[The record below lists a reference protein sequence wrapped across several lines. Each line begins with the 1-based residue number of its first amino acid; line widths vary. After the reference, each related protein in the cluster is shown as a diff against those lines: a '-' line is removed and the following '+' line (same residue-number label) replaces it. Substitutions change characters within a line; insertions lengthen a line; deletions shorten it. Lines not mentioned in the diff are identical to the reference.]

1 MSRILNRPMFRGGGK
16 VSSYGKGIA
25 SGLTSKP
32 KGYAGGGQIGGGSI
46 YGELMPDGRYGFA
59 NPSTYAQ
66 NYNNINF
73 KNVADTVKNTGAN
86 VVQAAK
92 DKISQGGG
100 KTKNFYNKSKNFL
113 KSKNFSE
120 KGIMKGLK
128 KYGTKGLK
136 VGSNLAT
143 GIGSRFPIASLVGK
157 RASPYY
163 AMYKASEVTPVDEKY
178 DISRYKDNLFAPLQL
193 GESAKEGMDKKALRN
208 TEQASNPNNF
218 YRYDP
223 SMYGPRED
231 HPDYDASKIRYN
243 PFSDDKGAADTPIR
257 YNKDGEIIR
266 YNDATSMFGLKTVP
280 ASLDQKERTD
290 EPPFVTPPPEEIL
303 PPELTVKEQV
313 NKDKALFAE
322 LLGGDKAKGKDVSD
336 MLLRFAGSGGDTVG
350 EKFQQYIANEAQ
362 AGPSRTE
369 KINQAA
375 ASLAI
380 NDYVAGKRSK
390 ENMEMMI
397 KKTKF
402 GVDYT
407 LDAREAREDIKSME
421 WGDALTSYAKNV
433 TGGKKSRN
441 DPAVIKG
448 VLSIQMEG
456 TPVNIKTFSNKSKN
470 EIGNLDATEFDI
482 GINIV
487 SYKGGRIIVERVGDI
502 VTEVKGL
509 PIT

>member
-1 MSRILNRPMFRGGGK
+1 MSKILNRPMFRGGGK
-16 VSSYGKGIA
+16 VSSYGNGIA

-32 KGYAGGGQIGGGSI
+32 KGYAGGGQIGGGAI
-46 YGELMPDGRYGFA
+46 YGELMPDGRYGFR

-86 VVQAAK
+86 VFQGAK
-92 DKISQGGG
+92 DKVSQGAG

-113 KSKNFSE
+113 KSNKFSE
-120 KGIMKGLK
+120 KGIMKGIK

-136 VGSNLAT
+136 VGNDLRK
-143 GIGSRFPIASLVGK
+143 GIGSKFPMGSYLTKGA
-157 RASPYY
+157 APYY

-193 GESAKEGMDKKALRN
+193 GESAKEGMDKKILRN

-218 YRYDP
+218 YRYDK
-223 SMYGPRED
+223 SIYGPRED

-303 PPELTVKEQV
+303 PPELTVKEQI

-336 MLLRFAGSGGDTVG
+336 MLLRFAGSGGNTVG
-350 EKFQQYIANEAQ
+350 EKFQQYIGNEAQ

-390 ENMEMMI
+390 ENMEMMLA
-397 KKTKF
+397 KVEKN
-402 GVDYT
+402 VDYT
-407 LDAREAREDIKSME
+407 MDAQKAAKDIKGMSF
-421 WGDALTSYAKNV
+421 GDGLDRMV
-433 TGGKKSRN
+433 EMMGGKKNRM
-441 DPAVIKG
+441 DPAVIKN
-448 VLSIQMEG
+448 VLSIQMPG
-456 TPVNIKTFSNKSKN
+456 KQINIKTLNKKSYGDIMS
-470 EIGNLDATEFDI
+470 EDLDI
-482 GINIV
+482 GLNIV
-487 SYKGGRIIVERVGDI
+487 TYKNGKIILDKVSE
-502 VTEVKGL
+502 TEVNPLKDL
-509 PIT
+509 FIT